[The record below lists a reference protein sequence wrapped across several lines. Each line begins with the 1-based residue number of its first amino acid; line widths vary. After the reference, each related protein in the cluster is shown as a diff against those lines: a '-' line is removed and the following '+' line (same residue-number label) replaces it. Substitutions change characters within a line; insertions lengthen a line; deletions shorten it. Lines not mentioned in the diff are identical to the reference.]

1 MLHVRDADFLSTP
14 DPTRRASDYALQPKR
29 RNFTAEEKARI
40 VAESFESG
48 DSVCSVARR
57 HGLMAA
63 QLFAW
68 RKNARL
74 RGEAPA
80 EKKAR
85 FEPFAL
91 EIQSASAPSDRP
103 DGQSTPI
110 EIAIG
115 SMIVRVPQGFDAATL
130 KAVLQALQS
139 ASNPAEAFGN

>member
-1 MLHVRDADFLSTP
+1 MTTP
-14 DPTRRASDYALQPKR
+14 EPTRRLSVFTGVAKR

-74 RGEAPA
+74 RGEVPNVS
-80 EKKAR
+80 KSR
-85 FEPFAL
+85 LQPLGL
-91 EIQSASAPSDRP
+91 EIQSMNAIGERP
-103 DGQSTPI
+103 AAEAAPI

-115 SMIVRVPQGFDAATL
+115 AMIVRVPQGFDAATL
-130 KAVLQALQS
+130 QAVLQALK
-139 ASNPAEAFGN
+139 AAA